1 MFPNM
6 KRRPDL
12 LPRPTE
18 GELELLGVLWEKG
31 PATVRDLHQEIHA
44 RRDVGYTSVLK
55 LLQIMTEKGLVE
67 REEAGKAHIYRSAAS
82 QQDTQN
88 QLLRDMSERLF
99 AGSAAQLALHAL
111 ALEPVN
117 DRELEELR
125 HLIEKKRKRS

>member
-1 MFPNM
+1 MNR
-6 KRRPDL
+6 RRPL

-31 PATVRDLHQEIHA
+31 PATVRDLHQEIGA
-44 RRDVGYTSVLK
+44 RRGIGYTSVLK

-67 REEAGKAHIYRSAAS
+67 REESGKAHIYRAAAS
-82 QQDTQN
+82 QQETQN

-99 AGSAAQLALHAL
+99 AGSAAQMALHAL
-111 ALEPVN
+111 ALEPVS

-125 HLIEKKRKRS
+125 HLIEKKRKRP

>member
-1 MFPNM
+1 MVLIM

-18 GELELLGVLWEKG
+18 AELELLAVLWDKG
-31 PATVRDLHQEIHA
+31 PATVRDLHEEIHT
-44 RRDVGYTSVLK
+44 RRDIGYTSVLK

-67 REEAGKAHIYRSAAS
+67 REETARAHIYRAAAS
-82 QQDTQN
+82 QKATQN

-99 AGSAAQLALHAL
+99 AGSAAQMALHAL
-111 ALEPVN
+111 ALEPVG

-125 HLIEKKRKRS
+125 NLIEKKRKRP